1 MKKRILVKVSGEQ
14 LSGEKGHGIDLEFLG
29 WFAGELKKVTE
40 AGTQVVVVPGAGNW
54 IRGADLAG
62 NGLERATA
70 DYMGMLAGVING
82 QGLMDIFQHH
92 GIPTRVMSSFKMDQ
106 ICEPYVRRK
115 AMRHLE
121 KGRVVIVSGGMA
133 KPFYTHDT
141 AAITYGLELDCEEVL
156 KATNVDGV
164 YDKDPN
170 KFDDAVKFDHLSLQ
184 HAIETPAI
192 KVMDK
197 AALGLAMEQNMAIR
211 VFDLHQP
218 DAILKIAQGE
228 SVGTLINGG

>member
-14 LSGEKGHGIDLEFLG
+14 LAGDKGHGIDLEFLG
-29 WFAGELKKVTE
+29 WFADEIKKVTE
-40 AGTQVVVVPGAGNW
+40 AGTQVVVVAGAGNW
-54 IRGADLAG
+54 IRGAAFAG

-82 QGLMDIFQHH
+82 QALMDVFQSHD
-92 GIPTRVMSSFKMDQ
+92 IPTRVMSTIRMEQ
-106 ICEPYVRRK
+106 ICEPYIRRK
-115 AMRHLE
+115 ATRHLE
-121 KGRVVIVSGGMA
+121 KGRVVIVSGGMG

-170 KFDDAVKFDHLSLQ
+170 EHEDAVKFDKLSLQ

-211 VFDLHQP
+211 VYNLHEP
-218 DAILKIAQGE
+218 DALLKIAQGE
-228 SVGTLINGG
+228 HIGTLINSD